1 MKHIFKLKY
10 ALSLALLCITFSCD
24 DVLVNEDPNGVVI
37 DELQPE
43 VILPGA
49 FTVPSATL
57 MTTMNDLG
65 NTMIA
70 TWSGNAQ
77 QVQAPYFT
85 EFQYQLSTD
94 FYSGIWDNLMARTGN
109 LTQIIVNDYSSNYD
123 YFKGAS
129 KIYRAFYFQ
138 YLVDLYGDIPFTD
151 IHQRGDL
158 LFPEYDNQVNVYIA
172 LINDVNDAID
182 QIQNTDANTAVDMG
196 SNDVIMGGNMNMW
209 IKFGNT
215 LKLRML
221 LRISDVAPSNPDL
234 QTVLNTEFASLN
246 NAEFI
251 GFGENVTINPGYS
264 DEVDRMNPFAET
276 FGYAAGEFGNTA
288 NETFS
293 NLRAGPTTFLVEFLN
308 GSTNGVAD
316 SRLQRLY
323 APRAGQA
330 AIQGN
335 TQGGGDQPS
344 RIGPGLLSSPQQDGY
359 IMTASESLFLQSEA
373 VFKGLLSSGN
383 AKGLFESAIL
393 SSFIRLG
400 VDTDDVYPLGHPLEG
415 ELNPETTPELAANAY
430 INASS
435 NVNKIGWD
443 GSTDKLEA
451 IITQKWID
459 LGGTNGAE
467 TWIEYTRTGYPSNM
481 PLPDITNRPNR
492 PLRLLY
498 PTSEYTGNSANVSVY
513 NQTVDT
519 AFDLPVFWDV
529 D

>member
-1 MKHIFKLKY
+1 MKNIFKLKY
-10 ALSLALLCITFSCD
+10 SISLALLFLTFSCD

-37 DELQPE
+37 DQLPPE

-49 FTVPSATL
+49 LTVPSATL
-57 MTTMNDLG
+57 MSDMNELG
-65 NTMIA
+65 NTMVA
-70 TWSGNAQ
+70 TWAGNAQ

-94 FYSGIWDNLMARTGN
+94 FYSGVWDNLMARTGN
-109 LTQIIVNDYSSNYD
+109 LTQIIDNEYADNYD

-158 LFPEYDNQVNVYIA
+158 LFPEYDNQIDVYIA
-172 LINDVNDAID
+172 LISDVNDAIN
-182 QIQNTDANTAVDMG
+182 QIQNTDSSSAITMG

-215 LKLRML
+215 LKLRLL
-221 LRISDVAPSNPDL
+221 LRISDAAQSNPDL
-234 QTVLNTEFASLN
+234 QTILNTEFASLN
-246 NAEFI
+246 NVDFL
-251 GFGENVTINPGYS
+251 GSGENVTINPGYS

-276 FGYAAGEFGNTA
+276 FGYDAGQFGNTA
-288 NETFS
+288 NQTFS
-293 NLRAGPTTFLVEFLN
+293 NLRAGPTTFLVEFLD
-308 GSTNGVAD
+308 GTTNSVSD
-316 SRLQRLY
+316 PRLQRLY
-323 APRAGQA
+323 APRSGQA
-330 AIQGN
+330 SIQGN
-335 TQGGGDQPS
+335 TQGGGEQPS
-344 RIGPGLLSSPQQDGY
+344 RIGPGLLMSPQQDGY

-383 AKGLFESAIL
+383 AKGLFENAIE
-393 SSFIRLG
+393 SSFSRLG
-400 VDTDDVYPLGHPLEG
+400 ATIGSY
-415 ELNPETTPELAANAY
+415 LNEAN
-430 INASS
+430 
-435 NVNKIGWD
+435 NVNGIGWD
-443 GSTDKLEA
+443 GSTNKLEA

-459 LGGTNGAE
+459 LGGTNGVE

-519 AFDLPVFWDV
+519 AFNSSIFWDV
-529 D
+529 N

>member
-1 MKHIFKLKY
+1 MKHIYKLKY
-10 ALSLALLCITFSCD
+10 ALSLALFFLTFSCD

-49 FTVPSATL
+49 FTVPSETL
-57 MTTMNDLG
+57 MTTMNGLG

-109 LTQIIVNDYSSNYD
+109 LTQIIRNEYDDNYD

-158 LFPEYDNQVNVYIA
+158 LFPEYDNQTNVYIA
-172 LINDVNDAID
+172 LINDLNDAIS
-182 QIQNTDANTAVDMG
+182 QIQNTNPDTAVGMG

-209 IKFGNT
+209 VKFGNT
-215 LKLRML
+215 VKLRML
-221 LRISDVAPSNPDL
+221 IRMSDAAQSDPDL
-234 QTVLNTEFASLN
+234 QTILNTEFSSLN
-246 NAEFI
+246 TSSFLGA
-251 GFGENVTINPGYS
+251 GENVTINPGYS
-264 DEVDRMNPFAET
+264 DELDRMNPFAET
-276 FGYAAGEFGNTA
+276 FGYAAGQFGNTA

-308 GSTNGVAD
+308 GTSNGVAD

-323 APRAGQA
+323 TPRSGQGS
-330 AIQGN
+330 IQGN

-344 RIGPGLLSSPQQDGY
+344 RIGPGLLMSPQQDGY

-373 VFKGLLSSGN
+373 VFRGLLSNGN
-383 AKGLFESAIL
+383 AKGLFESAIQ
-393 SSFIRLG
+393 SSFNRLG
-400 VDTDDVYPLGHPLEG
+400 ANIGSY
-415 ELNPETTPELAANAY
+415 LNT
-430 INASS
+430 S
-435 NVNKIGWD
+435 NNVAGIGWD
-443 GSTDKLEA
+443 ATADKLEA

-481 PLPDITNRPNR
+481 PLPDISNRPNR

-498 PTSEYTGNSANVSVY
+498 PTSEYTGNSANVGVY

-519 AFDLPVFWDV
+519 AFNSPIFWDV
-529 D
+529 N

>member
-1 MKHIFKLKY
+1 MKYIFKLKY
-10 ALSLALLCITFSCD
+10 TLSLTLLFLAFSCN
-24 DVLVNEDPNGVVI
+24 DVLVNEDPNGVLI
-37 DELQPE
+37 DELPPE

-49 FTVPSATL
+49 LTVPSETL
-57 MTTMNDLG
+57 MSTMNELG

-85 EFQYQLSTD
+85 EFQYQLTTD

-109 LTQIIVNDYSSNYD
+109 LTQIIENDYDDNYD

-158 LFPEYDNQVNVYIA
+158 LFPEYDNQVDVYVA
-172 LINDVNDAID
+172 LINDINDAIE
-182 QIQNTDANTAVDMG
+182 QIQNTDTSTAVGMG
-196 SNDVIMGGNMNMW
+196 SNDVIMGGNMSMW

-221 LRISDVAPSNPDL
+221 LRVSDAAQSSPDL
-234 QTVLNTEFASLN
+234 QTVLNTEFATLN
-246 NAEFI
+246 NATFL
-251 GFGENVTINPGYS
+251 GVGENVTINPGYS
-264 DEVDRMNPFAET
+264 DEVDRMNPFVET
-276 FGYAAGEFGNTA
+276 FGYDAGQFGNTA
-288 NETFS
+288 NQTFN

-308 GSTNGVAD
+308 GTTNGVSD
-316 SRLQRLY
+316 TRLERLY
-323 APRAGQA
+323 ATRSGQA
-330 AIQGN
+330 SIQGN
-335 TQGGGDQPS
+335 TQGGGEQPS
-344 RIGPGLLSSPQQDGY
+344 RIGPGLLMSPEQDGY
-359 IMTASESLFLQSEA
+359 IMTASEALFLQSEA
-373 VFKGLLSSGN
+373 VFRGLLNSGN
-383 AKGLFESAIL
+383 AKGLFESAIQ
-393 SSFIRLG
+393 SSFNRLG
-400 VDTDDVYPLGHPLEG
+400 ASIGTY
-415 ELNPETTPELAANAY
+415 LNDAN
-430 INASS
+430 
-435 NVNKIGWD
+435 NVSGIGWD
-443 GSTDKLEA
+443 GTADKLEA

-519 AFDLPVFWDV
+519 AFNSSIFWDV
-529 D
+529 N

>member
-1 MKHIFKLKY
+1 MKHIYNIKY
-10 ALSLALLCITFSCD
+10 TLSLALLFLTFSCS

-37 DELQPE
+37 NELPPE

-49 FTVPSATL
+49 LTVPSSTL
-57 MTTMNDLG
+57 MTTMNGLG
-65 NTMIA
+65 NTMVA

-77 QVQAPYFT
+77 QVQAPYFE
-85 EFQYQLSTD
+85 EFQYQLTTD

-109 LTQIIVNDYSSNYD
+109 LTQIIENEYGDNYD

-158 LFPEYDNQVNVYIA
+158 LFPEYDNQEDVYVA
-172 LINDVNDAID
+172 LINDINDAIA
-182 QIQNTDANTAVDMG
+182 QIQNTDTNTAIGMG
-196 SNDVIMGGNMNMW
+196 TNDVIMGGNMDMW

-215 LKLRML
+215 VKLRML
-221 LRISDVAPSNPDL
+221 LRIYDAAQSSSDL
-234 QTVLNTEFASLN
+234 QSIVNSELASLN
-246 NAEFI
+246 NADFL
-251 GFGENVTINPGYS
+251 GAGENVTINPGYS
-264 DEVDRMNPFAET
+264 DEEDRMNPFAEV
-276 FGYAAGEFGNTA
+276 FGYDPGQFGNA
-288 NETFS
+288 SNQTFS

-308 GSTNGVAD
+308 GTTNGVTDA
-316 SRLQRLY
+316 RLQRLY
-323 APRAGQA
+323 APRGGQTT
-330 AIQGN
+330 IQGN

-344 RIGPGLLSSPQQDGY
+344 RIGPGLLISPQQDGY

-383 AKGLFESAIL
+383 AKNLFESAIQ
-393 SSFIRLG
+393 SSFDRLG
-400 VDTDDVYPLGHPLEG
+400 ASIGNY
-415 ELNPETTPELAANAY
+415 LNDAN
-430 INASS
+430 
-435 NVNKIGWD
+435 NVNTIGWD
-443 GSTDKLEA
+443 GSADKLEA

-459 LGGTNGAE
+459 LGGTNGVE
-467 TWIEYTRTGYPSNM
+467 TWIEFTRTGYPSNM

-498 PTSEYTGNSANVSVY
+498 PTSEYTGNSANVSIY

-519 AFDLPVFWDV
+519 AFDLPIFWDV
-529 D
+529 N